1 MPTTTFGFATRAAL
15 AGAAALA
22 TGANASAHEIKISF
36 LHFNDMYEIAAV
48 DGAGGFAQLAAV
60 LKREEAKN
68 PHSIVTFGGA
78 LVGPAALASRAKN
91 APMIDLANAAGI
103 DVAVFGQPDFAQG
116 TEALR
121 QHIAESKFHWLD
133 SNVVD
138 ADGKTP
144 LGLRKIAFRIVED
157 EMDIKVDFLG
167 LVAPDAAPA
176 MPRIKF
182 LPVIEAA
189 REAVTALKAEG
200 AHMIVALTSQPA
212 DDDRALIAAVP
223 EIDMVLGGRDRERL
237 NASVNKIPLVKTS
250 MSGEDLVKID
260 SLINAHG
267 QLRTLRNSVN
277 RYDTKG
283 VAGDPEIAALVAKW
297 TEIAQGRAPK

>member
-1 MPTTTFGFATRAAL
+1 MRATTFGFAIRAAL
-15 AGAAALA
+15 VGVAVLAA
-22 TGANASAHEIKISF
+22 GANASAHEIKISF

-68 PHSIVTFGGA
+68 QHSIVTFGGA
-78 LVGPAALASRAKN
+78 MVGPAALAKLGKN

-103 DVAVFGQPDFAQG
+103 DVAVVGQPDFAQG
-116 TEALR
+116 AEALR
-121 QHIAESKFHWLD
+121 QHIAESKFPWLG

-138 ADGKTP
+138 TEGNTP
-144 LGLRKIAFRIVED
+144 LGLKKIAFRIVED
-157 EMDIKVDFLG
+157 EMDIKVGFLG

-176 MPRIKF
+176 VPGIKF
-182 LPVIEAA
+182 LPVIGAA
-189 REAVTALKAEG
+189 REAVAALKVEG

-212 DDDRALIAAVP
+212 EDDRALIAAIP

-237 NASVNKIPLVKTS
+237 NASINKIPLVKTR
-250 MSGEDLVKID
+250 MNGEDVAKVD
-260 SLINAHG
+260 SFINAHG
-267 QLRTLRNSVN
+267 QLRTLRNSVS

-283 VAGDPEIAALVAKW
+283 VAGDPEVAALVAKW